1 MNTCDYLLT
10 EAQPDDV
17 AVVETADR
25 VFTYGQLRRTVD
37 TLAAALTAA
46 GLARGARVGVL
57 GANSFFWVAGY
68 LAILK
73 LGFVAVPLS
82 DRSGPEEVRRNLEQ
96 VGCAA
101 VLVDRR
107 TAAPVLTA
115 LSELVTITDE
125 ALAAPAEASAP
136 SVQTDPNADAVLM
149 FTSGTTARPKVVRVT
164 HANLQANTNSILAYL
179 GLRSDDRI
187 LVVLP
192 FYYCYGASLLH
203 THLRAGARVVLCNSM
218 AFPGKVVDLL
228 AQQACTGFAGVPS
241 SYQLLLRASTF
252 GSRPVATLR
261 TLQQAG
267 GKLPVALI
275 EQVLAAQPQAR
286 LFVMYGQTEATARLS
301 YLPPARLADK
311 LGSIGRGIPGVELR
325 VLDDEG
331 HAVRPGQ
338 RGEIYAR
345 GASVCAGY
353 LDDPAG
359 TAAKFTP
366 QGLRTGDLAVV
377 DEDEFIYVVDRVADF
392 IKSWGHRVS
401 SSEIVEC
408 VLRMPELVSAA
419 AVGVA
424 DPEAG
429 EAITLFVV
437 PAPTAQVRAEDV
449 NAFCRGRLAR
459 HKVPTSVVLVEAL
472 PLNANGKVVKARLRE
487 LAEGGVGAVA
497 GR

>member
-125 ALAAPAEASAP
+125 ALAAPAGASAP

-252 GSRPVATLR
+252 GSRPVPTLR

-301 YLPPARLADK
+301 YLPPERLADK

-331 HAVRPGQ
+331 QAVRPGHRAATVGGDRGRHRPALVDQAAPLLDETRSSGSLERYKVLPPQ
-338 RGEIYAR
+338 RPPRALSAGFYLARTHSWTIKPSAR
-345 GASVCAGY
+345 GSGKPSRATSAVCRSTPSSPSSPWSAG
-353 LDDPAG
+353 
-359 TAAKFTP
+359 
-366 QGLRTGDLAVV
+366 
-377 DEDEFIYVVDRVADF
+377 
-392 IKSWGHRVS
+392 
-401 SSEIVEC
+401 
-408 VLRMPELVSAA
+408 
-419 AVGVA
+419 
-424 DPEAG
+424 
-429 EAITLFVV
+429 
-437 PAPTAQVRAEDV
+437 
-449 NAFCRGRLAR
+449 
-459 HKVPTSVVLVEAL
+459 
-472 PLNANGKVVKARLRE
+472 
-487 LAEGGVGAVA
+487 
-497 GR
+497 